1 MNNLIYGKDNT
12 ERIVNIEVDK
22 EKVILFI
29 EDKDGT
35 VRTEER
41 TAEYWILAKDK
52 IDDHFKP
59 LKGNLHYKWIKR
71 YYSRRKF
78 MTDRRIYKNRED
90 DIFTIWN
97 PKESNMITQGLTYY
111 KGMSQ
116 EEVSV
121 LSFDIESLGLNM
133 DDKSDVVIISNTF
146 RRNGKIEKRMFSYD
160 NYTNT
165 GEMIK
170 DWCKWVYEKNPSI
183 ICGHNVNGYDFPY
196 LNHVAKKYGVE
207 LNIGRDGSPVEFEN
221 FESKFRKDQTQ
232 SYIYNKVKIYGREVV
247 DTQFLAIKYDIAA
260 KKYNSYAL
268 KNIIKQEGLEKKDR
282 QHYDA
287 GKIRFNYKDPVEFA
301 KIKDYARDDGDDAL
315 ALFDLMSPSFF
326 YLTQSVPKPFQL
338 ITESAT
344 GSQVNSILLRGYLQQ
359 NHSIPIAS
367 ERQDY
372 KGATSWGKPGV
383 YKNVFKID
391 VASLY
396 PSIMMQYNV
405 CDKDKDPEMLFPKMV
420 ETFTKQRLK
429 HKEMAKTSKYYDDLQ
444 SAEKILINSAYG
456 FLGTTGLAFNSPKNA
471 AFITEKGREIL
482 QQTIDWAKSKGFIV
496 PNCDTDSISFCKEDF
511 SEIKEEERIAL
522 LKEVNELFPSKI
534 IWEDDGYF
542 KTVIVIKT
550 KNYILYDGKKIK
562 TKGSALKA
570 TTKEK
575 ALQEFIQNFVQG
587 ILDQNEDLVG
597 IYNKYASE
605 IMDIKDITRWTT
617 RKTITDKVINGS
629 RENEKKVLRALEN
642 VEYEQGDRVYLFYT
656 SNEELCLEEN
666 FKGDYHTDRLLQ
678 KLFDTIKTFSD
689 IINLEDFPNYK
700 LKKNKDLL
708 TKLVNPDKIDVK
720 VNNG

>member
-1 MNNLIYGKDNT
+1 MNDLIYGKDKT
-12 ERIVNIEVDK
+12 ERIVNVEAEN
-22 EKVILFI
+22 EKLILFI
-29 EDKDGT
+29 EEKDGT
-35 VRTEER
+35 VRREER
-41 TAEYWILAKDK
+41 SAEYWILAKDK
-52 IDDHFKP
+52 IDDYFKP

-97 PKESNMITQGLTYY
+97 PKESNMIAQGITYY

-133 DDKSDVVIISNTF
+133 DQKSDVVIISNTF
-146 RRNGKIEKRMFSYD
+146 RRNGKIEKKMFSYD
-160 NYTNT
+160 NYQNT

-170 DWCKWVYEKNPSI
+170 DWCKWVYEKNPSV
-183 ICGHNVNGYDFPY
+183 ICGHNINGYDFPY

-207 LNIGRDGSPVEFEN
+207 LNLGRDGSPVEFEN
-221 FESKFRKDQTQ
+221 FESQFRKDQTQ
-232 SYIYNKVKIYGREVV
+232 SYFYNKVRIYGREVV
-247 DTQFLAIKYDIAA
+247 DTQFLAIKYDIAT
-260 KKYNSYAL
+260 KKYSSYAL

-344 GSQVNSILLRGYLQQ
+344 GSQVNSIMLRAYLQQ

-367 ERQDY
+367 ERQEY
-372 KGATSWGKPGV
+372 KGATSWGKPGI

-405 CDKDKDPEMLFPKMV
+405 CDKNKDPEMLFPKMV
-420 ETFTKQRLK
+420 ETFTNQRLK
-429 HKEMAKTSKYYDDLQ
+429 HKELAKTSKYYDDLQ

-456 FLGTTGLAFNSPKNA
+456 FLGTRGLVFNSPKNA

-482 QQTIDWAKSKGFIV
+482 QTALDWAKSKGYII
-496 PNCDTDSISFCKEDF
+496 PNCDTDSISFCKPDF
-511 SEIKEEERIAL
+511 SNYTEEERTQL
-522 LKEVNELFPSKI
+522 LEEVNKLYPSKI
-534 IWEDDGYF
+534 IWEDDGYY

-575 ALQEFIQNFVQG
+575 ALQEFIQDLVQAM
-587 ILDQNEDLVG
+587 LDQDVNLLE
-597 IYNKYASE
+597 IYNKYALE
-605 IMDIKDITRWTT
+605 IMNVQDINRWTT
-617 RKTITDKVINGS
+617 RKTITDKVIKGT
-629 RENEKKVLRALEN
+629 RENEKKVLRALEGT
-642 VEYEQGDRVYLFYT
+642 EYEQGDRVYLYYT
-656 SNEELCLEEN
+656 SNDELSLPDKFN
-666 FKGDYHTDRLLQ
+666 GDYHKDRLLQ
-678 KLFDTIKTFSD
+678 KLYDTLKTFSE
-689 IINLEDFPNYK
+689 IIDLELYPNYK
-700 LKKNKDLL
+700 LKKNKELL
-708 TKLVNPDKIDVK
+708 TNLVNSGKIEGK